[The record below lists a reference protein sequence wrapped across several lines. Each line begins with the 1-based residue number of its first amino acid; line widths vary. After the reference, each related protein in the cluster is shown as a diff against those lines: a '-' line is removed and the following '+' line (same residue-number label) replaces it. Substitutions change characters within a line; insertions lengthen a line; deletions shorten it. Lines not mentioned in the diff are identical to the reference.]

1 MTKSKRINPNK
12 PKAMTA
18 REKHM
23 ARQLAETN
31 GGKMPLRHKQIK
43 PGADRSYAW
52 DDTDE

>member
-18 REKHM
+18 REKNI
-23 ARQLAETN
+23 ARQMAQAN

-43 PGADRSYAW
+43 LSYQDAW
-52 DDTDE
+52 KDTDDE

>member
-18 REKHM
+18 REKSM
-23 ARQLAETN
+23 ARQMAEEN

-43 PGADRSYAW
+43 LTAKDAW
-52 DDTDE
+52 RDNDDE